1 MGLLKTLFFI
11 LFFYYA
17 FKFIARLF
25 APYLMNKMADKMK
38 QRAEQHFGKYE
49 NQNQNTVKEGETI
62 IDKAPT
68 NKSKTNDKVGEY
80 VDFEEIE

>member
-11 LFFYYA
+11 LLFYYA
-17 FKFIARLF
+17 FKFLAKLF
-25 APYLMNKMADKMK
+25 APYLVNKMADKMK
-38 QRAEQHFGKYE
+38 QRAEQQFGKYE
-49 NQNQNTVKEGETI
+49 NQNTVKEGETI

-68 NKSKTNDKVGEY
+68 NKSKTNNTVGEY

>member
-11 LFFYYA
+11 LLFYYS
-17 FKFIARLF
+17 FKFLAKLF
-25 APYLMNKMADKMK
+25 APYLVNKMADKMK
-38 QRAEQHFGKYE
+38 QRAEQQFGKYE
-49 NQNQNTVKEGETI
+49 NQNTVKEGETI

-68 NKSKTNDKVGEY
+68 NKSKTNNTVGEY